1 MQSQAQGD
9 QAMQVQLDLPVD
21 EESIPAEKELTEIDA
36 FIEAQ
41 LRTGVLLVT
50 TDTPEVQAA
59 GGLSRAKPIM
69 VGRRVSS

>member
-9 QAMQVQLDLPVD
+9 QAMQVQWDLPVD
-21 EESIPAEKELTEIDA
+21 EESIPAEQELTEIDA

-50 TDTPEVQAA
+50 TDTPDVQAA

>member
-1 MQSQAQGD
+1 MQLHWD
-9 QAMQVQLDLPVD
+9 IPID
-21 EESIPAEKELTEIDA
+21 EKNVPAEKELADIDA

-59 GGLSRAKPIM
+59 GGLSRAKPIR